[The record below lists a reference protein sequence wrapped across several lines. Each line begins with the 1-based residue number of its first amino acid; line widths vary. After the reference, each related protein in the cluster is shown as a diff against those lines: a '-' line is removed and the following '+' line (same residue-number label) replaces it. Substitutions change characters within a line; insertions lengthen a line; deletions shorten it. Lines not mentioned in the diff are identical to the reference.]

1 MKKRLISFYVLL
13 FIIGIVFTPACQ
25 DDSIDIEENVETISH
40 ELKRGGKQADVDQ
53 ADLYGDLWQMER
65 DNRGVPILYELKYR
79 TDYQD
84 NLIEGVID
92 VVNPRLN
99 SSFPLEVLVR
109 DDEGYVVYQS
119 SPIPDDDPVPVTEL
133 ITVEPVD
140 GFVVGDENVI
150 ALYDAEGEI
159 LPEVAAYIVPIEF
172 GRLDIIRSPTAVIEK
187 RLAEVI
193 KNFGDGTVAN
203 VTRDFCGRIMMFRTD
218 AAIALGEE
226 DKPIDS
232 PLENLAIYKELLLHG
247 FTKSAE
253 DNGLKF
259 LIEEELGLGGFNFQF
274 RFDHDWDAGAQP
286 YSYLSVYGDECQL
299 LMNLAAAC
307 ISAGSD
313 KSNTLN
319 IDEIVFV
326 NLFMGIP
333 EVIGTGIDMPA
344 SQVNCFLPTVEQEI
358 RMMDKTDKH
367 QYSRYRYYVDYSSFE
382 YDRRKFQET
391 LLDYVSIV
399 GDYDPD
405 TGDLIGSHIE
415 VLKDNM
421 ILHNILMGLEPL
433 TQDAIDIYRYT
444 DKEDQLTTGA
454 LGFACQADDYVQ
466 ALEVVHNNEEFLVWE
481 KLTPTWV
488 YNMPITWGSFSPF
501 HFVPEEAT
509 HGNKPD
515 GKGDD
520 TVSDDDDGG
529 STGGGKGRGGN
540 GRI

>member
-1 MKKRLISFYVLL
+1 MKKRLLSFYAVLL
-13 FIIGIVFTPACQ
+13 LIGIVSTPACQ
-25 DDSIDIEENVETISH
+25 DDVLDVNENQDTVSH
-40 ELKRGGKQADVDQ
+40 ELKRGGKKTDVDQ

-65 DNRGVPILYELKYR
+65 DNSGVPILYELKYR

-84 NLIEGVID
+84 NLVEGIID
-92 VVNPRLN
+92 VVNPRLDG
-99 SSFPLEVLVR
+99 SFTINALVR
-109 DDEGYVVYQS
+109 DADGYVTYEPS
-119 SPIPDDDPVPVTEL
+119 SNPEDDQIP
-133 ITVEPVD
+133 ITVSLT
-140 GFVVGDENVI
+140 FVLDENFVDPESVI

-159 LPEVAAYIVPIEF
+159 LPEVAACVVPLEF
-172 GRLDIIRSPTAVIEK
+172 GRLDIIRSPATVIEK

-218 AAIALGEE
+218 AAIEEGAE

-232 PLENLAIYKELLLHG
+232 PLENLAIYKELLLNG

-274 RFDHDWDAGAQP
+274 RFDHNWDAGAQP
-286 YSYLSVYGDECQL
+286 YSYLTNYGDECQL

-344 SQVNCFLPTVEQEI
+344 SQVNCFLPTIEQKI

-367 QYSRYRYYVDYSSFE
+367 EYSRYRYYVDYSSFE

-391 LLDYVSIV
+391 LLDYVTIV

-405 TGDLIGSHIE
+405 TGALIGSHIE

-421 ILHNILMGLEPL
+421 VLHNILMGLEPL
-433 TQDAIDIYRYT
+433 TQDAINIYRYT
-444 DKEDQLTTGA
+444 DKEDQPTTGA

-481 KLTPTWV
+481 KLTPIWV
-488 YNMPITWGSFSPF
+488 HNMPITWGSFSPF
-501 HFVPEEAT
+501 NFVPEEES

-520 TVSDDDDGG
+520 TESDEGDGG
-529 STGGGKGRGGN
+529 SSGGKGKGG
-540 GRI
+540 RR